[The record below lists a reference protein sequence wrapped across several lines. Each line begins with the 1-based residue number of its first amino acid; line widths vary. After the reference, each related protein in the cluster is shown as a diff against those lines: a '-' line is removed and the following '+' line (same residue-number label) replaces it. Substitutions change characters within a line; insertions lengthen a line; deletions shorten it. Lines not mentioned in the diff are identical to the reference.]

1 MIMNDEHEAYLKK
14 KKSETIKVSLLNQ
27 QFITQEYQ

>member
-1 MIMNDEHEAYLKK
+1 MKRYLYYLKK